1 MTELNKTK
9 PSIARRGWSIVQ
21 WIVSIFLLLIAL
33 IFATGSD
40 ALNAPGAPVAGY
52 YASVGVL
59 ALVAVSLSPPI
70 FFRLPK
76 AGKWLAYIAVLPA
89 IMFVGAMLVQVQAA
103 YERTPEGAKEAE
115 ARAENEKEE
124 AIAAAREAEVQAAA
138 DKKKAETAELLAK
151 AEAEAEAQREVAA
164 SMAEDEAKLADCLA
178 FFGGGVPDLKDRV
191 KEALHNPSSF
201 EHVET
206 TFFGVSGK
214 NTFMQFR
221 AENGF
226 GAIRSSQVNARVD
239 PDTCKVTELGD
250 FSGM

>member
-21 WIVSIFLLLIAL
+21 WIVSVFLLLIAL

-103 YERTPEGAKEAE
+103 YEGTPEGAKEAE

-138 DKKKAETAELLAK
+138 DKEKAETAELLAK
-151 AEAEAEAQREVAA
+151 AEAEGE
-164 SMAEDEAKLADCLA
+164 KLKQIMEQQDDCLSWQ
-178 FFGGGVPDLKDRV
+178 GELKDLNRMV
-191 KEALHNPSSF
+191 RDSLHNPDSF
-201 EHVET
+201 EHVSTEFIVPT
-206 TFFGVSGK
+206 AERHNVLLT
-214 NTFMQFR
+214 FR

-226 GAIRSSQVNARVD
+226 GATRAARVTASMI
-239 PDTCKVTELGD
+239 PESCEILEVGEPQPL
-250 FSGM
+250 